1 MEELEILQ
9 SAEESEKLAGSVDS
23 TEGVYFVSAFNG
35 LGTPHWDE
43 NAKACILG
51 MKGGTGKAHIVR
63 AALEGIAYQ
72 VRDILHAVYGEK
84 LPSGVLLADGGM
96 TANSWLMQFQ
106 ADIVGMTVV
115 RNKMEDSSATGAAY
129 IAGLKLGIWKN
140 IDEIKALAKEKEYY
154 EPKMEKEKAEELYR
168 GWLKAVEK
176 ART

>member
-1 MEELEILQ
+1 
-9 SAEESEKLAGSVDS
+9 
-23 TEGVYFVSAFNG
+23 
-35 LGTPHWDE
+35 
-43 NAKACILG
+43 
-51 MKGGTGKAHIVR
+51 
-63 AALEGIAYQ
+63 
-72 VRDILHAVYGEK
+72 
-84 LPSGVLLADGGM
+84 
-96 TANSWLMQFQ
+96 
-106 ADIVGMTVV
+106 MTVV